1 MGPYRGGPCAYW
13 RAAWVRFF
21 TPSFENRCCTWNLTV
36 LSDSPSR
43 WAIWGLVSPPSTSA
57 QTSRSRGVRS
67 PGAPVVRPSI
77 QRRAAWGKTSW
88 PACTWRI
95 AVSVCWG
102 DSVLRARPSAPASRA
117 ERSDSPSLY
126 AVSTSTL
133 GGAGRSR
140 SAASTSVPLIVVSSR
155 SSTTT
160 SGLCCCTS
168 FTTSV
173 PSVVQP
179 ATVMS
184 GSPSSNARR
193 PSSTMAWSS
202 ASSTRIIEARS
213 LRRQRDGERGAPARR
228 TLERERAAQHLY
240 AVLDAT
246 QPEVAAFHAD
256 VFLAR
261 EHALGVE
268 AAAPVRHG
276 EGEGAALPLDDH
288 PLLGC
293 ARVAVAVGGG
303 LLPDAGGRGLRRPP
317 AGAPGVREGEVHAP
331 LRP

>member
-21 TPSFENRCCTWNLTV
+21 TPSFENGCCTWNLPV
-36 LSDSPSR
+36 LSARPSR
-43 WAIWGLVSPPSTSA
+43 SAICGLVSPPATSV

-67 PGAPVVRPSI
+67 PGAPAARPSI
-77 QRRAAWGKTSW
+77 QRRAAWGKTSC

-213 LRRQRDGERGAPARR
+213 LRRQRDGERRAPARR
-228 TLERERAAQHLY
+228 TLERERAPQHLH

-246 QPEVAAFHAD
+246 QPEVPPLHAH

-261 EHALGVE
+261 EHPLAVE
-268 AAAPVRHG
+268 AAAPVPHG
-276 EGEGAALPLDDH
+276 QGDGAALPRDDH

-293 ARVAVAVGGG
+293 ARVAGSVGGRPPPG
-303 LLPDAGGRGLRRPP
+303 AGGVALRLP
-317 AGAPGVREGEVHAP
+317 
-331 LRP
+331 